1 MADVN
6 LEIEAATAAHAEI
19 LASTDSTEA
28 IARAFSGV
36 SDLLVSILLE
46 LRLMQEANDSL
57 E

>member
-6 LEIEAATAAHAEI
+6 QEIEAATAVFSEI

-28 IARAFSGV
+28 IANAFSGV
-36 SDLLVSILLE
+36 SDILLSILLE
-46 LRLMQEANDSL
+46 LRLMQEANDTL